1 MGEKAELQFFNPV
14 SPRLTEHG
22 KWQEQVW
29 KYCPKFSHGTEGK
42 SIPSQ
47 LRVFDATQNSFPAA
61 DSTADMLAGLIVIKD
76 KDVDFRGC
84 VVSMGERLKLSTSD
98 FNDISQFDIVNSNF
112 PLSSTHFLLH
122 VFFYPMPATNAF
134 AVVLNCDHK
143 RVLHALR
150 KSSFAF

>member
-1 MGEKAELQFFNPV
+1 M
-14 SPRLTEHG
+14 SPRLTERG

-47 LRVFDATQNSFPAA
+47 LRVFDATQNSFPAV
-61 DSTADMLAGLIVIKD
+61 DSTSDMLAGLIVIKD

-98 FNDISQFDIVNSNF
+98 FNDISQFYIVN
-112 PLSSTHFLLH
+112 
-122 VFFYPMPATNAF
+122 
-134 AVVLNCDHK
+134 
-143 RVLHALR
+143 
-150 KSSFAF
+150 